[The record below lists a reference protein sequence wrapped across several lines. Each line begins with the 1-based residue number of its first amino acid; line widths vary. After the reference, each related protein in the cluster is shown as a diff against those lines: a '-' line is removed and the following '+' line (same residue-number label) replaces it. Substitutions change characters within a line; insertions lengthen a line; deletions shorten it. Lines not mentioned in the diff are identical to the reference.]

1 MSQQYSI
8 RELSDHFGITA
19 RAIRH
24 YEELGLLSP
33 TRDGTRRI
41 FDNRDHVRLELILRG
56 KRIGFSLTEI
66 SEIIN
71 MYDLPEGVE
80 KQTSFLLDKVSAR
93 RKMLLNQQ
101 RDIEQMLLELDSLD
115 AKFNKHP
122 ITE

>member
-8 RELSDHFGITA
+8 RELSDHFDVTA
-19 RAIRH
+19 RTIRH

-33 TRDGTRRI
+33 NRHGTRRI
-41 FDNRDHVRLELILRG
+41 FDTRDHVRLELILRG

-71 MYDLPEGVE
+71 MYDLPKGEE

-93 RKMLLNQQ
+93 REMLLSQQ
-101 RDIEQMLLELDSLD
+101 RDIEQMLIELDSLD
-115 AKFNKHP
+115 AKFNK
-122 ITE
+122 